1 MHRLPSLCDGGNP
14 SVRSGGLKVVKP
26 GDGWDM
32 QAAAVACDA
41 LCITAD
47 LLDKFAACASG
58 DACKFRLFPPKS
70 ARQNT
75 RISRGNYPPRLT
87 ALRLCRLRSRSKRLQ
102 HHIAHRPPV
111 PRRMVGARGAGALSR
126 LFSHSFQRSCGL
138 SFVQPE
144 LPRCLLETFAEVGAG
159 VDSSQG
165 ESAAPASEDAA
176 TAG

>member
-1 MHRLPSLCDGGNP
+1 MHGGVACERAGALKIKGCIQLNPGHVHRLPSLCDGGNP

-58 DACKFRLFPPKS
+58 DACKVCLFPSKS

-75 RISRGNYPPRLT
+75 RISKSNYPFASQHSVCVGFGLEASDCSIISRI
-87 ALRLCRLRSRSKRLQ
+87 ALLSPTGWLAL
-102 HHIAHRPPV
+102 
-111 PRRMVGARGAGALSR
+111 AGQVRYRAY
-126 LFSHSFQRSCGL
+126 FCIHFK
-138 SFVQPE
+138 
-144 LPRCLLETFAEVGAG
+144 EVA
-159 VDSSQG
+159 V
-165 ESAAPASEDAA
+165 
-176 TAG
+176 